1 MNRAD
6 SEGFV
11 GGQRRCGE
19 SRRSYRTL
27 RTHGI
32 LLDRVEPCIEVIPT
46 KVMAV
51 MTVTVLRFFGVATKG

>member
-6 SEGFV
+6 MEGFV
-11 GGQRRCGE
+11 GGQRCCGQ
-19 SRRSYRTL
+19 SRRSYRAL

-46 KVMAV
+46 KVM
-51 MTVTVLRFFGVATKG
+51 TVKVPRFFGVATKG